1 MLTVD
6 NMKMD
11 KSNFS
16 AVISECNLVQNPN
29 QWWVDTGATRHVC
42 SEKSMF
48 STYQKFDQKE
58 RIYMG
63 NSVVSMIEGSGAVI
77 LKFTSKKTVKLN
89 DVLHVPDIRKNL
101 ISGAVLSKKGF
112 KMVFESDKMV
122 LSKAGMYIGR
132 GYLCDGLFKAN
143 VAVIGNKTMYSD
155 CAINKIEVSY
165 LLEHEILLWHDR
177 LGHINFRKMKILS
190 NLGLILKFQVGKN
203 YKC

>member
-1 MLTVD
+1 
-6 NMKMD
+6 MKMD

-16 AVISECNLVQNPN
+16 AVISECNLVKNPK

-42 SEKSMF
+42 FEKSMF

-58 RIYMG
+58 RLYMG
-63 NSVVSMIEGSGAVI
+63 NSAVFMIEGSGTVI
-77 LKFTSKKTVKLN
+77 LKFTSGKTVKLN

-122 LSKAGMYIGR
+122 LSKDGIYIGR

-155 CAINKIEVSY
+155 CAISKIEVSY
-165 LLEHEILLWHDR
+165 LLEHEILLWHYR
-177 LGHINFRKMKILS
+177 L
-190 NLGLILKFQVGKN
+190 
-203 YKC
+203 